1 MDIRGLT
8 SRISS
13 KEVLDQNVEK
23 TLALLAEDF
32 VRNIA
37 EFSCKLAKHR
47 GSDTLEKEDIK
58 FAIEKLYNI
67 PTAVKPNPDK
77 PANVALT
84 QMQSASQLAST
95 SNYKQ
100 NLALVKKANDQGGPF

>member
-1 MDIRGLT
+1 M
-8 SRISS
+8 
-13 KEVLDQNVEK
+13 EK

-32 VRNIA
+32 VKNVA

-47 GSDTLEKEDIK
+47 NSDTLEKEDIK

-67 PTAVKPNPDK
+67 PTPIKPNPDK
-77 PANVALT
+77 PSNIALKKPQT
-84 QMQSASQLAST
+84 GPVST

-100 NLALVKKANDQGGPF
+100 NLALVKKFNE